1 MNRLIIIGNG
11 FDLAH
16 GLKTKFSDFLAYYWS
31 TLKGGN
37 EKDNFISFRC
47 SHRDLTFEN
56 CKTFEDI
63 KRVLNIYSSAPWR
76 FNNGIHLWGDQFS
89 ITYKSKFFE
98 SLNTENTDPLWVD
111 VEMAYY
117 KELKRIIK
125 LTNNLQSEEQLELI
139 KNQLVKRLNSE
150 IFQFTAA
157 FKTYLKDVAYKKL
170 TNQSGFYPMKR
181 LFENDFLSSNED
193 RGNFLKEFSH
203 EYITSVK
210 KDPERMN
217 TDHSLLK
224 PKFEETLILNFN
236 FTKTSNLYDNASKHI
251 QIHGSI
257 LPKNEDILLGFGD
270 EKDKFYIEI
279 EDLNQN
285 EYLQFMKSSHY
296 TKNDRYKLLFDLI
309 ESGPFQIQIMGHSCG
324 LSDRTLLNSIF
335 QHHYCKSI
343 KMFYWEYEKR
353 NEFGEV
359 DNYSEIFRN
368 LSRHFTDKKKMRD
381 IVVNRGYCSPL
392 PQFDD

>member
-1 MNRLIIIGNG
+1 MNRLLIIGNG

-16 GLKTKFSDFLAYYWS
+16 GLKTKFSDFLVYYWS
-31 TLKGGN
+31 TLSADRKQ
-37 EKDNFISFRC
+37 DDFIAFKCNLSE
-47 SHRDLTFEN
+47 LTFES

-63 KRVLNIYSSAPWR
+63 KNQISQFSNTPLR
-76 FNNGIHLWGDQFS
+76 FYDGSYQWGNQFS

-98 SLNTENTDPLWVD
+98 SLNTESTDPLWVD

-125 LTNNLQSEEQLELI
+125 LTNNLQSEEQLDLI
-139 KNQLVKRLNSE
+139 KNGRVKRLNSE

-170 TNQSGFYPMKR
+170 TDRSGFYPMER
-181 LFENDFLSSNED
+181 LFENGFLSSDDD
-193 RGNFLKEFSH
+193 RENFLKEFSH

-210 KDPERMN
+210 KDSERMD
-217 TDHSLLK
+217 TDHSLHK

-236 FTKTSNLYDNASKHI
+236 FTKTSNLYDIASKHI

-257 LPKNEDILLGFGD
+257 LPQNEDILLGFGD

-279 EDLNQN
+279 EDLNHN

-296 TKNDRYKLLFDLI
+296 TKNDRYKRLFDFI

-343 KMFYWEYEKR
+343 KIFYWEYEKR
-353 NEFGEV
+353 NEFGEG

-392 PQFDD
+392 PQFND